1 MSVARDVRA
10 QEGDWPE
17 AGTCAQALGLQQPEE
32 EVSDEPPGVLCLLLW
47 KAGVPV
53 TLLT

>member
-17 AGTCAQALGLQQPEE
+17 AGPCAQALGLQQPEE
-32 EVSDEPPGVLCLLLW
+32 EVSDELPSVLCPLLQ

-53 TLLT
+53 TLLS